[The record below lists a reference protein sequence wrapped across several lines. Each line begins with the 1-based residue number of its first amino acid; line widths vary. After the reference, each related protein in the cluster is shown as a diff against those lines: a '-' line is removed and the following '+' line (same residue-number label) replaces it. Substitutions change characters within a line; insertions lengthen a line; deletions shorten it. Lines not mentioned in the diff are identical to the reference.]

1 MVRSE
6 NDRARAAYA
15 AAGFVDTGIPD
26 DHPAGEPPEHRMV
39 HGG

>member
-15 AAGFVDTGIPD
+15 RAGFVDTGVPD
-26 DHPAGEPPEHRMV
+26 DHPTDEPPEHRMV